1 MTGTHQVLSISAF
14 ALLLGCSPGNFEDS
28 KHSHNSAQRVVVIG
42 DIHADIGAAR
52 EAFRIAGGT
61 DENSNWIG
69 GDLIIVQLGDFIG
82 RSYEDREVIEFILAV
97 RKGAETAGGK
107 VHVLIGNHEVFGAR
121 SELRWVPDSAYA
133 AFDGIPGLDLDNPLI
148 AHLPVSRRARSA
160 ALMPGGLFARQ
171 LAEFPA
177 VLRLGDTIFV
187 HGGVTPHWAAYGI
200 ARINEEV
207 SQWFAGE
214 SDQPLSAR
222 GMDPGHFDDSVMM
235 SRHFSE
241 DVDEDD
247 CAMLEESLRIL
258 GAKRMIVGHSV
269 QKSITARCDEKVW
282 AVDVGMSRYYGGNLQ
297 VLDIIDDE
305 KISIISP

>member
-1 MTGTHQVLSISAF
+1 MRIGRGNAIAAL
-14 ALLLGCSPGNFEDS
+14 ALLLGCSPGNAEDS
-28 KHSHNSAQRVVVIG
+28 QHSYQSAQRVVVIG

-61 DENSNWIG
+61 DEDDNWIG
-69 GDLIIVQLGDFIG
+69 RDLVIVQLGDFIG
-82 RSYEDREVIEFILAV
+82 RSHEDREVIDFILAL
-97 RKGAETAGGK
+97 RKRAEIAGGK

-121 SELRWVPDSAYA
+121 LELRWVPEVAYA
-133 AFDGIPGLDLDNPLI
+133 AFDGIPGLDLDGPRI
-148 AHLPVSRRARSA
+148 AHLPANKRARSA
-160 ALMPGGLFARQ
+160 ALMPGGFYAAQ

-177 VLRLGDTIFV
+177 VLKLGDTIFA
-187 HGGVTPHWAAYGI
+187 HGGVTPHWATYGV

-207 SQWFAGE
+207 SKWFAGK
-214 SDQPLSAR
+214 SDEPISAR

-235 SRHFSE
+235 SRHFSQ

-269 QKSITARCDEKVW
+269 QDAITSKCNEKVW
-282 AVDVGMSRYYGGNLQ
+282 AVDVGMSRYYGGDLQ
-297 VLDIIDDE
+297 VLEIVDDE